1 MKGYV
6 TNTTLPDEEVLANY
20 RNLWFIERAFRMN
33 KTDLQIRPMYH
44 RLKNRIEEH
53 ICICFCAYVLQL
65 EMERLLKAA
74 NSTITLDKDR
84 ELVKT
89 FTVAD
94 MIYTLVYTTRV
105 N

>member
-1 MKGYV
+1 
-6 TNTTLPDEEVLANY
+6 
-20 RNLWFIERAFRMN
+20 MN

-44 RLKNRIEEH
+44 RLRNRIEGH

-74 NSTITLDKDR
+74 NSTITIDRAR

-89 FTVAD
+89 MYALT
-94 MIYTLVYTTRV
+94 YTKPGYTRQTKVMLGMDEEQAELYRLVNDWVSRELG
-105 N
+105 NA